1 MSTLFLMYN
10 PPAIAMILAREARI
24 MSDSF
29 QPRYSEN
36 DFTPQSWFSR
46 NAEVIFYCV
55 LGVCMSLAASW
66 GVDRITKKLTP
77 PVARRHTG
85 QSRPA
90 ASRQIDPARQADA
103 EGLLRRLAA
112 GDNAAGDQ
120 ILRESDS
127 WTGNTTRTQ
136 TTDQLVANAI
146 NLPDLHLRAAAIQA
160 QLALDGVPRNTAGFI
175 LLERATGNP
184 SQRAWA
190 LWMLGALGNRGVD
203 PDHAAKVIGVY
214 LDDQVVTNRAAA
226 VNGLALV
233 ATDETIPMLLDRFRN
248 DPSPIVQE
256 RAACGL
262 SEAGMYLPQ
271 QRMAVAGSL
280 VDWLDDSLLTS
291 QQKTW
296 TIEALHDISGKSFG
310 TDAAAWHRWYDS
322 NR

>member
-1 MSTLFLMYN
+1 MPN
-10 PPAIAMILAREARI
+10 PLQSRDSANDAMERPWL
-24 MSDSF
+24 
-29 QPRYSEN
+29 
-36 DFTPQSWFSR
+36 SR

-66 GVDRITKKLTP
+66 GVGRITKKLTP
-77 PVARRHTG
+77 PMTRRNTG
-85 QSRPA
+85 QSRPTT
-90 ASRQIDPARQADA
+90 SRRIDPDRQADA
-103 EGLLRRLAA
+103 EVLLRRLAA
-112 GDNAAGDQ
+112 RDSAAADQ

-127 WTGNTTRTQ
+127 WTGNTARTQ
-136 TTDQLVANAI
+136 TTDQLVDNAI

-175 LLERATGNP
+175 MLERATGNP

-190 LWMLGALGNRGVD
+190 LWLLGALGNRGVD

-214 LDDQVVTNRAAA
+214 LDDPVVTNRAAA

-256 RAACGL
+256 RAACDL

-271 QRMAVAGSL
+271 QRMVAARSL
-280 VDWLDDSLLTS
+280 VGWLDDALLTS

-296 TIEALHDISGKSFG
+296 AVQALQYISGKSFG
-310 TDAAAWHRWYDS
+310 ADAAAWHRWYDS

>member
-1 MSTLFLMYN
+1 MQ
-10 PPAIAMILAREARI
+10 
-24 MSDSF
+24 DSF
-29 QPRYSEN
+29 RPRYSEN
-36 DFTPQSWFSR
+36 DPTQQSWFSR

-66 GVDRITKKLTP
+66 ALGRITKKLP
-77 PVARRHTG
+77 PVARRNTG
-85 QSRPA
+85 QSRPTA
-90 ASRQIDPARQADA
+90 GRRVDPVQQADA

-112 GDNAAGDQ
+112 GDNAAADQ

-136 TTDQLVANAI
+136 TTDQLIANGI
-146 NLPDLHLRAAAIQA
+146 NLPDLHLRSAAIQA
-160 QLALDGVPRNTAGFI
+160 QLALEGVPRNTVGFMM
-175 LLERATGNP
+175 LERATGNP
-184 SQRAWA
+184 NQRAWA
-190 LWMLGALGNRGVD
+190 LWMLGALGNRGED
-203 PDHAAKVIGVY
+203 PDHAAKVIGAY
-214 LDDQVVTNRAAA
+214 LDDPVVTNRAAA

-233 ATDETIPMLLDRFRN
+233 ATDETVPMLLDRFRN

-271 QRMAVAGSL
+271 QRMVAAKSL
-280 VDWLDDSLLTS
+280 VGWLDDALLTS

-296 TIEALHDISGKSFG
+296 TIQALRDISGKSFG
-310 TDAAAWHRWYDS
+310 TDAAAWRRWYDS